1 MSERIV
7 ISAAARTPVG
17 KFQGA
22 LSPLR
27 APDLGA
33 TAIRAVMERAG
44 LSADQPDEVIMGC
57 VLPEIGRAHV

>member
-22 LSPLR
+22 LSPMR
-27 APDLGA
+27 APELGA
-33 TAIRAVMERAG
+33 TVVRAVMERAVG
-44 LSADQPDEVIMGC
+44 PS
-57 VLPEIGRAHV
+57 GRWMTWGKTSVSW